1 MHKTDFGTIGLK
13 IGDEIVFRKDKL
25 KFIVASG
32 DGTPENGG
40 TLVAY
45 PDGNF
50 DHLYSLRYIT
60 RKILG
65 NEFDKGKDIF
75 ELWEYE
81 EKTLRSIYNIN
92 QSNRTQH
99 FGCIK

>member
-1 MHKTDFGTIGLK
+1 MYKTDFGTIGLK

-32 DGTPENGG
+32 DGAPENEG

-50 DHLYSLRYIT
+50 GHLYSLRYIT
-60 RKILG
+60 KKNLG
-65 NEFDKGKDIF
+65 NEFDEGKDIF

-81 EKTLRSIYNIN
+81 GKTLRSIYKKN
-92 QSNRTQH
+92 QSR
-99 FGCIK
+99 K